1 MIQIDKSSGPVIALI
16 KKGAVMKTEEKD
28 ENLNVPDADGNLPLV
43 DAALFDKS
51 PEVVRSLLDRGAD
64 VSARDGT
71 GLNAADAAF
80 LNERGSL
87 PVLKAVLKNVPLTAA
102 RRVRL
107 AVCAAKKPFKKD
119 SAVFGAI
126 KALKSRPADERARG
140 STLLMDAVRFHRPR
154 CVLKQLIEAGC
165 DVNARDDT
173 GWTALRFAGED
184 FKTAK
189 FLIKHGADVN
199 TADDDG
205 DTCAQDW
212 GGSARFIRLFLKN
225 GANGFLKNKM
235 WDELTW
241 VICTK
246 NKPPVKAFALLL
258 DAGVDID
265 RRMKRI
271 GRTVLHQAVKY
282 GGLPLIKLLIKRGA
296 DVNAV
301 DAAGETPLSLCGDET
316 VSPVRKVAR
325 LLIKAGADPR
335 FERNRRE
342 P

>member
-1 MIQIDKSSGPVIALI
+1 M
-16 KKGAVMKTEEKD
+16 
-28 ENLNVPDADGNLPLV
+28 
-43 DAALFDKS
+43 
-51 PEVVRSLLDRGAD
+51 
-64 VSARDGT
+64 
-71 GLNAADAAF
+71 
-80 LNERGSL
+80 
-87 PVLKAVLKNVPLTAA
+87 
-102 RRVRL
+102 
-107 AVCAAKKPFKKD
+107 
-119 SAVFGAI
+119 
-126 KALKSRPADERARG
+126 
-140 STLLMDAVRFHRPR
+140 
-154 CVLKQLIEAGC
+154 
-165 DVNARDDT
+165 
-173 GWTALRFAGED
+173 RFAGED

-205 DTCAQDW
+205 DTCARDW

-271 GRTVLHQAVKY
+271 GRTALHQAVKY

-335 FERNRRE
+335 FERKCRE